1 MIILFGAAGS
11 GKSTQGREIAE
22 CYGWKWLSVGEVLR
36 QSGQFHDTLKNG
48 ELVDDKKVIE
58 MMKKEMEK
66 ADENG
71 MNVVLDGYPRDVE
84 QAKWMVSEMPEKIE
98 AAIVLKVPKE
108 ELLKRIEARGRND
121 DVAEV
126 IEKRIKIFEDNIV
139 EILPLFHGEDIPV
152 FEVDGVGEMDEV
164 TGRIMKVVEVAVP
177 DAVVQIDDVNN
188 GDVEKSYGE

>member
-22 CYGWKWLSVGEVLR
+22 VYGWKWLSVGEVLR
-36 QSGQFHDTLKNG
+36 NSGQFQDTLKNG

-58 MMKKEMEK
+58 MMEKEMNK

-84 QAKWMVSEMPEKIE
+84 QAKWMVKTMPEKIE
-98 AAIVLKVPKE
+98 AAIVLRVPKE
-108 ELLKRIEARGRND
+108 ELLKRIEIRGRSD

-126 IEKRIKIFEDNIV
+126 IERRIKIFEDNIV
-139 EILPLFHGEDIPV
+139 EILPLFQGEDIPV

-164 TGRIMKVVEVAVP
+164 TGRLMRVIEAAVP
-177 DAVVQIDDVNN
+177 EAILQIDDVNN
-188 GDVEKSYGE
+188 GDTEKSYGE